1 MVTRIYEKIISE
13 NFDITDSDTRH
24 TLLTI
29 DEADQN
35 KVIESLTSKLYQ
47 SIVDKVDDIDFGSI
61 PETKGDIT
69 QLENYDQMV
78 ECLGVIRSI
87 LVEYR
92 QDLEPVTIIQT
103 AIQNIQERR
112 DVFSKAFALKLDFP
126 VLLYNTMVLSIV
138 SSISLI
144 IATSIEFIKESGDQ
158 GFDIKFDKVSYV
170 KSKNGILYQNLVK
183 FNNECKSGEIDR
195 CLDHMIKSGTKQL
208 MGVDTLTIVGVAA
221 AIGILVN
228 IIPIIR
234 ELVFFFFHSKQSLAD
249 YFIIQADL
257 LQMNAEYVKN
267 NDTLD
272 KTDKERKEIAKRQNK
287 IVQKFRKI
295 GNALEVNV
303 KTSEKKA
310 KKDIADSKKKYKLD
324 EVVPEK
330 LDSADNN
337 SSIF

>member
-1 MVTRIYEKIISE
+1 M
-13 NFDITDSDTRH
+13 TDRLAGT
-24 TLLTI
+24 
-29 DEADQN
+29 N
-35 KVIESLTSKLYQ
+35 
-47 SIVDKVDDIDFGSI
+47 
-61 PETKGDIT
+61 
-69 QLENYDQMV
+69 
-78 ECLGVIRSI
+78 
-87 LVEYR
+87 
-92 QDLEPVTIIQT
+92 
-103 AIQNIQERR
+103 
-112 DVFSKAFALKLDFP
+112 
-126 VLLYNTMVLSIV
+126 
-138 SSISLI
+138 
-144 IATSIEFIKESGDQ
+144 Q